1 MRLREAKVEK
11 QEMSLNTN
19 SMYKD
24 FTDMPVWKT
33 AMDFAVDVFHLTEAL
48 PRKED
53 YGLTSQLRRAS
64 LSVSNNIAE
73 SFGRE
78 HTKDKLN
85 FYFYSRGSLLES
97 KNELIYGQRV
107 GYLNATDVEQ
117 KTIQIYQMHESLNKI
132 IKTLRGRG

>member
-1 MRLREAKVEK
+1 
-11 QEMSLNTN
+11 
-19 SMYKD
+19 MYKD
-24 FTDMPVWKT
+24 FTEMPVWQL
-33 AMDFAVDVFHLTEAL
+33 AMDFAVDVFQLTEAL

-64 LSVSNNIAE
+64 LSISNNIAE

-97 KNELIYGQRV
+97 KNELIYGERV
-107 GYLNATDVEQ
+107 GYFKTDAVAQ

-132 IKTLRGRG
+132 IKTLRERQG